1 MHLKMPI
8 VFDNDCI
15 ASFSWINRLDII
27 NTLFRGQIII
37 PQAVYNELAYMKK
50 TKFYYVFENI
60 EREVESKN
68 FTVKDI
74 GITDPYLK
82 EYLRLIAM
90 DNPKKIGKG
99 EAAAI
104 VLAKSLN
111 GTLASNNLSDV
122 LPYIKDNQPP
132 LICTEHILYYYW
144 KANYITVKE
153 GQAIWQSMK
162 DKKRKLPIYNFDYVI
177 TKFNTQS
184 ELLI

>member
-27 NTLFRGQIII
+27 NTLFPGQIII
-37 PQAVYNELAYMKK
+37 PEAVYRELSRLRK
-50 TKFYYVFENI
+50 TKYSYVFYNI
-60 EREVESKN
+60 EREINAKN

-74 GITDPYLK
+74 GIMDPYLN
-82 EYLRLIAM
+82 EYLQLIAM
-90 DNPKKIGKG
+90 DNPKRIGRG
-99 EAAAI
+99 EAAAM

-122 LPYIKDNQPP
+122 LIHIKDDQPP

-144 KANYITVKE
+144 KAKYITIKE

-162 DKKRKLPIYNFDYVI
+162 AKKRKLPDYDFNYVI

-184 ELLI
+184 E